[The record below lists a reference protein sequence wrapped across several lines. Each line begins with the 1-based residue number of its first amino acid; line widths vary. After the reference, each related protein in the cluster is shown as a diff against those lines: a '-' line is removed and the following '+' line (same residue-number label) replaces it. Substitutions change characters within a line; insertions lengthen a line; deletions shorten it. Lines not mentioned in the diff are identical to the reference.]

1 MSYEFYLFF
10 HDFICIKYIQA
21 TEIRLVFFVCFFFQE
36 IDIMSKNRMP
46 KKMSE
51 ENSIVCLFIQIYPEL
66 GLFWPAL
73 HPDFI
78 EISSV

>member
-1 MSYEFYLFF
+1 
-10 HDFICIKYIQA
+10 
-21 TEIRLVFFVCFFFQE
+21 
-36 IDIMSKNRMP
+36 MP

-51 ENSIVCLFIQIYPEL
+51 ENSIVRLFIQIYPEL

-78 EISSV
+78 EIGSV

>member
-10 HDFICIKYIQA
+10 NDFICIKYIQA

>member
-1 MSYEFYLFF
+1 
-10 HDFICIKYIQA
+10 
-21 TEIRLVFFVCFFFQE
+21 
-36 IDIMSKNRMP
+36 MP

-73 HPDFI
+73 HPDFT